1 MKQLICWLSMM
12 GILTCQANAGV
23 DEAVVMAAG
32 CSGVCVN
39 SAGIVLTAKHC
50 DLGDEVTVRFKQR
63 AVKAVRIYECQDSEG
78 PVAYDCEGDGY
89 PALPVASTAPVLG
102 EKLWSFGYP
111 TLNGRREL
119 RQNCG
124 PVLRWG
130 TFKYAGGEFNGNV
143 LGFACAPGW
152 SGGPLLNA
160 KGEVCGLLNSSDDQT
175 SVFIASAAVRQA
187 YAAVLEQRRVPP
199 ADSEA
204 TLPKLLVFGSTTCS
218 PCLRFKED
226 LKSDHELSARL
237 RSVFDLEFIDINQR
251 SDLAKKYA
259 IESVPV
265 FVGPGGIRVEGY
277 EGSEQLLT
285 ELGLIPRP
293 DPRPPPVSQPAPEAD
308 TSPHPV
314 PEKPAEQSST
324 IPPSQTPVSQNAN
337 ATDTVDRLTTFAS
350 QALSVATWLGVTG
363 ISGGTAGAVLGGLAL
378 WRSLRKRRQQQSPT
392 PSQPNNP
399 PTITHDSQPLP
410 QAIVP
415 ETRFAAY
422 ERDSHAEAFAW
433 AAAEM
438 ARKYPGAV
446 GTLESLQGLMNQY
459 LASRGL
465 RRTNKL

>member
-1 MKQLICWLSMM
+1 MKQIICWLSML

-23 DEAVVMAAG
+23 DEAVVMVAG

-102 EKLWSFGYP
+102 EKLWSLGYP

-119 RQNCG
+119 RENCG
-124 PVLRWG
+124 LVLRWG

-160 KGEVCGLLNSSDDQT
+160 KGEVCGLLNSTDDRT
-175 SVFIASAAVRQA
+175 SVFISSAAVRQA
-187 YAAVLEQRRVPP
+187 YAAVLEQRRAPP
-199 ADSEA
+199 KQSEV
-204 TLPKLLVFGSTTCS
+204 TLPKLLVFGSSTCS
-218 PCLRFKED
+218 PCLQFKGD
-226 LKSDHELSARL
+226 LKSNHEFSSRL
-237 RSVFDLEFIDINQR
+237 RSAFDLELIDIDQR
-251 SDLAKKYA
+251 TELVKQYA
-259 IESVPV
+259 IKSVPV
-265 FVGPGGIRVEGY
+265 FVGPGGVRVEGY
-277 EGSEQLLT
+277 DGSEQLLT

-293 DPRPPPVSQPAPEAD
+293 DPRPPPVSLPAPEAD
-308 TSPHPV
+308 TQPQPV
-314 PEKPAEQSST
+314 PQKPTEQTLT
-324 IPPSQTPVSQNAN
+324 IPPTQTPVSQKTN

-363 ISGGTAGAVLGGLAL
+363 VSGGTAGIIFGGLAL
-378 WRSLRKRRQQQSPT
+378 WRSLRKRRQTSPSPYT
-392 PSQPNNP
+392 QPTNG

-415 ETRFAAY
+415 ETRFTAY

-433 AAAEM
+433 AASEM

-446 GTLESLQGLMNQY
+446 GTLESVQGLMNQY

-465 RRTNKL
+465 RKTTKS

>member
-1 MKQLICWLSMM
+1 MKQVICWLSML

-23 DEAVVMAAG
+23 DDAIVMVGG

-50 DLGDEVTVRFKQR
+50 DLGDEVTIRFKQR
-63 AVKAVRIYECQDSEG
+63 TVKAVRVYESNDTEG

-89 PALPVASTAPVLG
+89 PALPVASTAPAIG
-102 EKLWSFGYP
+102 EKLWSLGYP
-111 TLNGRREL
+111 TFNGRREL
-119 RQNCG
+119 RENCG
-124 PVLRWG
+124 PLLRWG
-130 TFKYAGGEFNGNV
+130 SFKYAGGEFNGNV
-143 LGFACAPGW
+143 LGFSCSPGW

-160 KGEVCGLLNSSDDQT
+160 KAEVCGLLNSSDDRT
-175 SVFIASAAVRQA
+175 SVFISSAAVRQA

-204 TLPKLLVFGSTTCS
+204 TLPKLLVFGSSTCR
-218 PCLRFKED
+218 PCLQFKED
-226 LKSDHELSARL
+226 LKSNHKFSTRL
-237 RSVFDLEFIDINQR
+237 RSAFDLELIDIDQR
-251 SDLAKKYA
+251 TELVKQYA
-259 IESVPV
+259 IKSVPV
-265 FVGPGGIRVEGY
+265 FVALGGVRVEGY
-277 EGSEQLLT
+277 EGSEQLLR

-308 TSPHPV
+308 TSPPPV
-314 PEKPAEQSST
+314 PQKPTEQTST
-324 IPPSQTPVSQNAN
+324 IPPTQTPVFQNPN

-378 WRSLRKRRQQQSPT
+378 WRSLRKPRHSATPAGSHPT
-392 PSQPNNP
+392 NP

>member
-1 MKQLICWLSMM
+1 MRNFVWCFCVLLSLIGTS
-12 GILTCQANAGV
+12 QAGV
-23 DEAVVMAAG
+23 DDAIVMVDG
-32 CSGVCVN
+32 CSGVCVDP
-39 SAGIVLTAKHC
+39 SGIVLTAKHC
-50 DLGDEVTVRFKQR
+50 DLSGEVTIRFKQR
-63 AVKAVRIYECQDSEG
+63 TVKAVRVYESNDSEG
-78 PVAYDCEGDGY
+78 PVAYDCEGNGY
-89 PALPVASTAPVLG
+89 PALPVASTAPAIG
-102 EKLWSFGYP
+102 EKLWSLGYP

-119 RQNCG
+119 RENCG
-124 PVLRWG
+124 PLLRWG
-130 TFKYAGGEFNGNV
+130 SFKYAGGEFNGNV
-143 LGFACAPGW
+143 LGFSCSPGW

-160 KGEVCGLLNSSDDQT
+160 KGEVCGLLNSSDDRT
-175 SVFIASAAVRQA
+175 SVFISSAAVRQA
-187 YAAVLEQRRVPP
+187 YATVLEQRRVPP

-204 TLPKLLVFGSTTCS
+204 TLPKLLVFGSSTCR
-218 PCLRFKED
+218 PCLQFKDD
-226 LKSDHELSARL
+226 LKSNHEFSTRL
-237 RSVFDLEFIDINQR
+237 RSAFDLEFFDIDQR
-251 SDLAKKYA
+251 TALVKQYA
-259 IESVPV
+259 IESVPI
-265 FVGPGGIRVEGY
+265 FVGPGGVRVEGY
-277 EGSEQLLT
+277 SGPEPLLT

-337 ATDTVDRLTTFAS
+337 ATDTVDRLTTLAS

-378 WRSLRKRRQQQSPT
+378 WRSLRKRRQSAT
-392 PSQPNNP
+392 PAGSHPANP